1 MSRRRGLCLTAT
13 ALLLLVGLCRPA
25 AGATSV
31 MGVMGATL
39 PLPPAPATWLADA
52 RGLAT
57 LLQDAPGLTA
67 AARARFVARLAPI
80 VVSLRAADAQ
90 RASQDDDTVL
100 LTALDTERTSALAAL
115 AAMHARVDGDIQMF
129 EDALAATLPLSA
141 TADSTAITATV
152 DITQA
157 RIGLQRDTA
166 NVALHVTADA
176 RVLGVLALS
185 LRNVADAH
193 RLSGHIDAVATGV
206 HLALTAVLSDLRLLQ
221 QTDPAAVNAIRG
233 RLGTDIDNALA
244 GVDGNVIGGLDA
256 RSAQIR
262 LDRSHRATRE
272 AAMLVPAALDL
283 VALRRDVLA
292 GGAYAL
298 SPGDSASAAARSAL
312 SATSVALADAV
323 AQEPILA
330 TAYGDL
336 DALQTIQDSIDR
348 QVRAARADI
357 DTYLAQSEVEL
368 EGRLQSDVTL
378 SISQTEETVRV
389 HVDSIDSGAVSR
401 VLDFDVGTGMSVL
414 GIAVLHATVT
424 PGTGATAGGSGAHIG
439 GVDLLLQARL
449 SGLQAH
455 VHTDVAAV
463 RNEQNTL
470 RTRIQARIAA
480 LQQSLARTVAPVVA
494 ARTATASA
502 LRARIDADLSSALA
516 QLLAVSH

>member
-1 MSRRRGLCLTAT
+1 MSRRRGLSLTAA
-13 ALLLLVGLCRPA
+13 ALLLLAGLCRPA
-25 AGATSV
+25 AGTMSV
-31 MGVMGATL
+31 TGATL
-39 PLPPAPATWLADA
+39 PPAPAPATWLADA

-57 LLQDAPGLTA
+57 LLQNTPSLTA
-67 AARARFVARLAPI
+67 AARARFVARLTPI

-90 RASQDDDTVL
+90 RTAQDDDTAL
-100 LTALDTERTSALAAL
+100 LSMLDAERASALAAL
-115 AAMHARVDGDIQMF
+115 TAMHARVDGDIQAF
-129 EDALAATLPLSA
+129 DDALAATLPVSA
-141 TADSTAITATV
+141 TADSVAITATA

-166 NVALHVTADA
+166 NVALRVTADA

-193 RLSGHIDAVATGV
+193 RLTGHIDAVATGV
-206 HLALTAVLSDLRLLQ
+206 HLALAAVLSDLRLVQ

-244 GVDGNVIGGLDA
+244 GVDGNVIGRLDA
-256 RSAQIR
+256 RNAQIR

-272 AAMLVPAALDL
+272 AALLVPAALRL
-283 VALRRDVLA
+283 VTLQRDVLA
-292 GGAYAL
+292 RGSDAL
-298 SPGDSASAAARSAL
+298 SPGDPQGAAARSAL
-312 SATSVALADAV
+312 SAASAALSDAA

-336 DALQTIQDSIDR
+336 DALQTVQDSIDR

-357 DTYLAQSEVEL
+357 DTYLVQSEVEL

-401 VLDFDVGTGMSVL
+401 VLDFDVATGMSVL
-414 GIAVLHATVT
+414 GIAVLHVTVT

-455 VHTDVAAV
+455 VHIDVAAV
-463 RNEQNTL
+463 RSEQNTL

-480 LQQSLARTVAPVVA
+480 LQQSLAQTVAPVVA
-494 ARTATASA
+494 TRTATASA
-502 LRARIDADLSSALA
+502 VRARIDADLSSALA
-516 QLLAVSH
+516 HLLATNG